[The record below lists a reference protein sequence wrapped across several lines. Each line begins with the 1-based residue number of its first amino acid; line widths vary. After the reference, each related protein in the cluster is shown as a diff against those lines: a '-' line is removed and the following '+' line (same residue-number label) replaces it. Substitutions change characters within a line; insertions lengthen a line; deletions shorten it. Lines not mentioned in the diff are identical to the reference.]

1 MEQNNEAKYQLEEV
15 IKCCKAF
22 QQCLEDLSYAV
33 IDLPIS
39 DDLDDN
45 VSDTFDEIRDFPLDV
60 DALGL
65 DATVRKLEKI
75 LESYG
80 EDEDEDK

>member
-1 MEQNNEAKYQLEEV
+1 MEQDNETKYQLEEV
-15 IKCCKAF
+15 IKCCKAC

-33 IDLPIS
+33 MDLPDS

-45 VSDTFDEIRDFPLDV
+45 VSDAFDEIRNFSLD
-60 DALGL
+60 AYELGL
-65 DATVRKLEKI
+65 DDTVRKLEKL

-80 EDEDEDK
+80 ED

>member
-1 MEQNNEAKYQLEEV
+1 MEQDNETKYQLEEV
-15 IKCCKAF
+15 IKCCKAC
-22 QQCLEDLSYAV
+22 QQCLEDLSYAAM
-33 IDLPIS
+33 DLPDS

-45 VSDTFDEIRDFPLDV
+45 VSDTFDEIRDFSLDV

-80 EDEDEDK
+80 KDGED